1 MIKNKPKINK
11 EVSISEL
18 KLLLEKMEKTVEEK
32 DKRIGNL
39 ENALNNANI

>member
-32 DKRIGNL
+32 DKRIVNL